1 MWIGDID
8 VPQPV
13 LDAAEAGKLVIFV
26 GAGASR
32 SHPSS
37 LPDFAELVRDIGALV
52 GREPTD
58 EEVRHP
64 DVFLGRLQDHGNDVH
79 QLVASAIDLA
89 GSKPNPLHLAIAGLA
104 AAYPTPKIVTTNY
117 DRHLTSAATSTC
129 R

>member
-79 QLVASAIDLA
+79 QLVARPCRIEAQPPSPRDRWTGCRVSDPQNCHDQLRPAPDL
-89 GSKPNPLHLAIAGLA
+89 GSHFHVPR
-104 AAYPTPKIVTTNY
+104 T
-117 DRHLTSAATSTC
+117 
-129 R
+129 